1 MHLEHILME
10 GQPKREERGEEME
23 GYDNIALHYLMWK
36 SYKASCRQQVHF
48 IASSITTLS
57 LLIVF
62 FLPLQDSPNWS
73 YRMWQEEEH

>member
-1 MHLEHILME
+1 
-10 GQPKREERGEEME
+10 ME

-73 YRMWQEEEH
+73 YRM